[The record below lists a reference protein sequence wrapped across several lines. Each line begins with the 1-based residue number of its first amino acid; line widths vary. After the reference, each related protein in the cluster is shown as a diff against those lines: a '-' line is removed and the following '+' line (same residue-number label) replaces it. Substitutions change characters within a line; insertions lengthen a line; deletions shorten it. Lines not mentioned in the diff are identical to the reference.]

1 MALGG
6 PTELGALNSMEWV
19 HIERS
24 EKAKWMSAH
33 EIQSK
38 FKLDPE
44 ALETCIN
51 MLDKMWHSGMNEWL
65 YKVQWSSERVW
76 ISIQ

>member
-24 EKAKWMSAH
+24 EEAKWMSAH

-44 ALETCIN
+44 ALETFIN
-51 MLDKMWHSGMNEWL
+51 TLDEMRHSGMNEWL